1 MQSELTMTSNDTTTP
16 KTIAAS
22 PLPSE
27 GDLMINA
34 LIQDIQAKQRT
45 GVRRSEFV
53 AASRY
58 FQALEAIVH
67 ERGFVE
73 DGA

>member
-1 MQSELTMTSNDTTTP
+1 
-16 KTIAAS
+16 
-22 PLPSE
+22 
-27 GDLMINA
+27 MINA